1 MIVTVYVTTKDRPVL
16 LSRALKSVVEQT
28 YSELDIIVVDDG
40 SNELNHKRNY
50 EIVNSFDKEIRY
62 IYNAQS
68 KGACYSRNKA
78 ILMSKGEFITGLD
91 DDDMFT
97 TNRIESFVDAWDDSF
112 AFICANF
119 VNVYSNIRK
128 NHYRKG
134 GVFGLH
140 DLLKNNEASN
150 QIFTKVER
158 LKAIGGFNVD
168 VKKLQDWDTWLRLCY
183 KYGGFKRLDESTY
196 IMHHDHN
203 HSRVSNNQSYK
214 LSLEQLVLRN
224 KDIYDKNSALC
235 INLLIMVQ
243 NGKLDIELCKNSLL
257 SGISPLFIL
266 KQLVKLLLKKE
277 VK

>member
-1 MIVTVYVTTKDRPVL
+1 MIVSVYVTTKDRPEL
-16 LSRALKSVVEQT
+16 LSRALKSVIEQT

-40 SNELNHKRNY
+40 SSELNHKKNH
-50 EIVNSFDKEIRY
+50 EIVNSLDKKIRY
-62 IYNAQS
+62 IYTPES

-78 ILMSKGEFITGLD
+78 IQISKGDFITGLD

-119 VNVYSNIRK
+119 VNVYPNIRK
-128 NHYRKG
+128 YHYKKG
-134 GVFGLH
+134 GDFKLR

-158 LKAIGGFNVD
+158 LRAIGGFNVD

-183 KYGGFKRLDESTY
+183 KYGGFRRLDESTY

-214 LSLEQLVLRN
+214 LALEQLVHRN
-224 KDIYDKNSALC
+224 KDIYDENSVLY
-235 INLLIMVQ
+235 IKLLIMVQ
-243 NGKLDIELCKNSLL
+243 NGKLDVELCKKSLL
-257 SGISPLFIL
+257 SDVSTLFIF
-266 KQLVKLLLKKE
+266 KQLTKLLLKKRN
-277 VK
+277 

>member
-1 MIVTVYVTTKDRPVL
+1 MIVSVYVTTKDRPEL

-40 SNELNHKRNY
+40 SNELNHKKNY

-62 IYNAQS
+62 IYTHQS

-78 ILMSKGEFITGLD
+78 ILISKGEFITGLD
-91 DDDMFT
+91 DDDMFA

-112 AFICANF
+112 AFICSNF
-119 VNVYSNIRK
+119 VNVYFNIRK

-134 GVFGLH
+134 GCFELH

-196 IMHHDHN
+196 MMHHDHN
-203 HSRVSNNQSYK
+203 YSRVSNNQSYK

-224 KDIYDKNSALC
+224 KDIYDENSVLY

-243 NGKLDIELCKNSLL
+243 NGKLDVELCKNSLL
-257 SGISPLFIL
+257 SGVSPLFIF
-266 KQLVKLLLKKE
+266 KQLAKLLLKKRS
-277 VK
+277 